1 MRKVLIAV
9 HGYEPPGW
17 AEEAVRALS
26 PTDTSWA
33 RVVVVLDVPSPPFT
47 SVLPVARRYYGAAL
61 TEWRRL
67 ADERTRRSVEALSS
81 ALGRV
86 PEVVQVLAGDADTAG
101 PIVELAVT
109 WRAEVIIVGRDT
121 RGKVSRALLAPIHT
135 RVVNSAPC
143 AVLVTSATRD
153 AEPCPVKMS
162 QPDLVRRSPAAVPG
176 EA

>member
-1 MRKVLIAV
+1 V
-9 HGYEPPGW
+9 
-17 AEEAVRALS
+17 
-26 PTDTSWA
+26 A

-67 ADERTRRSVEALSS
+67 AEEQARRSVEALSS

-86 PEVVQVLAGDADTAG
+86 PDVMQVLAGGADAAG
-101 PIVELAVT
+101 PIVEFAVT
-109 WRAEVIIVGRDT
+109 WGAEVIIVGRDT
-121 RGKVSRALLAPIHT
+121 RGKVTRVLLTPIHT

-143 AVLVTSATRD
+143 AVLVTSAARD
-153 AEPCPVKMS
+153 PEPCAVMMS
-162 QPDLVRRSPAAVPG
+162 QPDIVRRSPAAVPG